1 MEVLPTPGG
10 PTKHTIGAF
19 IPCDKAFIDKYGS
32 YKLVTDPKFETLMQ
46 LLNNID

>member
-19 IPCDKAFIDKYGS
+19 ISGDKAFIDKYS
-32 YKLVTDPKFETLMQ
+32 IIRSFTFASP
-46 LLNNID
+46 